1 MDIKV
6 NNLLSATQY
15 APIRQQRTKADN
27 SFDAIRSSS
36 AGIVTISSAAQN
48 LSNSSQ
54 GISKGGSG
62 TYDFTNMTAQQMAST
77 MNNLISTGKMSVDQS
92 TSLVGEIGFAG
103 AGMQF
108 VPSANG
114 GAPEVVSPNST
125 SENKTANFIA
135 LLQSGMESAKS
146 RNDTAE
152 AESMESALNVL
163 LSYQGTPI
171 TK

>member
-1 MDIKV
+1 
-6 NNLLSATQY
+6 
-15 APIRQQRTKADN
+15 
-27 SFDAIRSSS
+27 
-36 AGIVTISSAAQN
+36 
-48 LSNSSQ
+48 
-54 GISKGGSG
+54 
-62 TYDFTNMTAQQMAST
+62 
-77 MNNLISTGKMSVDQS
+77 
-92 TSLVGEIGFAG
+92 
-103 AGMQF
+103 MQF

-146 RNDTAE
+146 RNDMAE